1 MKMPLASIRKKMKTF
16 TSSFTSTIKTI
27 SSPIYGGSDHL
38 AEAQQLKAKEK
49 QARFRKFPQTN
60 QNTMAAGAAW
70 GSKDETSVSV
80 TTRCLPGLTGNRK
93 ALWETLL
100 CLWIRPKPH
109 RWLLPSTLSPGPTMS
124 PVKIPHRHHQH

>member
-38 AEAQQLKAKEK
+38 AEAQQPKAKEK

-60 QNTMAAGAAW
+60 QNTMAARAAW

>member
-1 MKMPLASIRKKMKTF
+1 
-16 TSSFTSTIKTI
+16 
-27 SSPIYGGSDHL
+27 
-38 AEAQQLKAKEK
+38 
-49 QARFRKFPQTN
+49 
-60 QNTMAAGAAW
+60 MAAGAAW

-80 TTRCLPGLTGNRK
+80 TTRCLPGLTGNCK